1 MLYCWKGGE
10 LMILEAVML
19 QVKVGMEA
27 EYEEAFRGSSKIISS
42 MKGYISHN
50 LQRCVEVEGKYLL
63 LVQWESLED
72 HTVGFRQSNEY
83 QQWKKQ
89 LHHFYDPFPIV
100 EHFEKVQL

>member
-1 MLYCWKGGE
+1 MLYCSKGGV

-27 EYEEAFRGSSKIISS
+27 EYEEAFRGASKIISS

-50 LQRCVEVEGKYLL
+50 LQRCIEVEGKYLL

-83 QQWKKQ
+83 QQWKKH

>member
-1 MLYCWKGGE
+1 
-10 LMILEAVML
+10 MILEAVML
-19 QVKVGMEA
+19 QVTVGMEA
-27 EYEEAFRGSSKIISS
+27 EYEEAFRGASKIISS
-42 MKGYISHN
+42 MKGYISHD
-50 LQRCVEVEGKYLL
+50 LQRCMEVEGKYLL

-100 EHFEKVQL
+100 EHFENVQL

>member
-1 MLYCWKGGE
+1 
-10 LMILEAVML
+10 MILEAVML

-27 EYEEAFRGSSKIISS
+27 EYEEAFREASKIISS
-42 MKGYISHN
+42 MKGYISHD
-50 LQRCVEVEGKYLL
+50 LQRCMEVEGKYLL

-72 HTVGFRQSNEY
+72 HTVGFRQSNKY

-100 EHFEKVQL
+100 EHFKKVQL

>member
-1 MLYCWKGGE
+1 
-10 LMILEAVML
+10 MILEAVML

-27 EYEEAFRGSSKIISS
+27 EYEEAFLGASKIISS
-42 MKGYISHN
+42 MKGYISHD
-50 LQRCVEVEGKYLL
+50 LQRCMEVEGKYLL

-89 LHHFYDPFPIV
+89 LHHFYDPFPTV

>member
-1 MLYCWKGGE
+1 
-10 LMILEAVML
+10 MIMEAVML

-27 EYEEAFRGSSKIISS
+27 EYEEAFRGASKIISS

-50 LQRCVEVEGKYLL
+50 LQRCIEVEGKYLL